1 MTSASYITDSRK
13 VKFGEVVRLS
23 RARSKD
29 PLSDGLKLFVG
40 LEHLEPGDL
49 RIRSWGN
56 VADGTTF
63 TNRFEPGQVLFGKR
77 RAYQRKVALADF
89 SGVCSGDIYVLESK
103 DAKVLLPE
111 LLPFICQTDAF
122 FDHAVGT
129 SAGSLSPRTNW
140 KSLETFEF
148 ALPPMEEQQ
157 RLLDLYRAIEKNLI
171 ALGAACEAAVTL
183 ENSKLE
189 TALDSISDERFLPVL
204 KLVSSG
210 PRNGLSPKVNSGKKG
225 YPTLSIG
232 AVRGGQITAKG
243 NTKYAEITKEQAGKF
258 ALKKDDVLI
267 VRGNGNKQLT
277 GKCGIVGTVPK
288 GCFYPD
294 LLIRLQ
300 FDEEIIRP
308 KFASLQWN
316 APRTHQ
322 RLVSRA
328 KSTNGI
334 WKINGKDISQHT
346 LKVPSIEEQDT
357 LLEEIKTIQQAR
369 SDLEERK
376 KKVQTLK
383 ALALKKIEQGEG
395 VCLSTKPT
403 Q

>member
-1 MTSASYITDSRK
+1 VLRANPD
-13 VKFGEVVRLS
+13 VV
-23 RARSKD
+23 
-29 PLSDGLKLFVG
+29 
-40 LEHLEPGDL
+40 
-49 RIRSWGN
+49 
-56 VADGTTF
+56 
-63 TNRFEPGQVLFGKR
+63 
-77 RAYQRKVALADF
+77 
-89 SGVCSGDIYVLESK
+89 
-103 DAKVLLPE
+103 LPE
-111 LLPFICQTDAF
+111 FLPFFMQSDLF
-122 FDHAVGT
+122 MNRAVEI
-129 SAGSLSPRTNW
+129 SVGSLSPTINW
-140 KSLETFEF
+140 KTLAVQKF

-243 NTKYAEITKEQAGKF
+243 NTKYAEITKEQAEKF

>member
-1 MTSASYITDSRK
+1 M
-13 VKFGEVVRLS
+13 
-23 RARSKD
+23 
-29 PLSDGLKLFVG
+29 
-40 LEHLEPGDL
+40 
-49 RIRSWGN
+49 
-56 VADGTTF
+56 
-63 TNRFEPGQVLFGKR
+63 
-77 RAYQRKVALADF
+77 
-89 SGVCSGDIYVLESK
+89 
-103 DAKVLLPE
+103 
-111 LLPFICQTDAF
+111 
-122 FDHAVGT
+122 
-129 SAGSLSPRTNW
+129 
-140 KSLETFEF
+140 
-148 ALPPMEEQQ
+148 
-157 RLLDLYRAIEKNLI
+157 
-171 ALGAACEAAVTL
+171 GAACEAAVTL

-243 NTKYAEITKEQAGKF
+243 NTKYAEITKEQAEKF